1 MANRR
6 RSIPSISGGFE
17 GLAQT
22 ERGEFARMKP
32 WKLSFVAFG
41 NEASTF
47 RAGGF

>member
-1 MANRR
+1 LKDSRKPNAAN
-6 RSIPSISGGFE
+6 
-17 GLAQT
+17 LL
-22 ERGEFARMKP
+22 RMKP